1 MSRIFLVLILLCTFF
16 STVIFAQP
24 TDVEAIKTI
33 IQSAY
38 IDGLTNEG
46 DAEKI
51 DKGFHPDFNLIGIG
65 ENGSMWKYPIK
76 QWKADVLKK
85 VEEGE
90 MPKTDDNKVSIK
102 FRNVDIAGTAAV
114 AKIEYYV
121 GTVLKYIDYLA
132 LYKFGEDWK
141 IVNKIFYEIP
151 GKK

>member
-1 MSRIFLVLILLCTFF
+1 MSRIYLVLFLLCTFF
-16 STVIFAQP
+16 STVIYAQDA
-24 TDVEAIKTI
+24 DVEAIKTT

-46 DAEKI
+46 DADKI

-65 ENGSMWKYPIK
+65 EGGSMWKYPIK
-76 QWKADVLKK
+76 QWKADVLKR
-85 VEEGE
+85 VEEGKL
-90 MPKTDDNKVSIK
+90 PKTGDNKVSVK
-102 FRNVDIAGTAAV
+102 FLDVDITGTAAV

-141 IVNKIFYEIP
+141 IVNKIFYKIP
-151 GKK
+151 EKK